1 MRSLAVAAV
10 AVAVLVGWQTLAS
23 ARQTPSTSPPAFG
36 GPGVARLGDAG
47 LTPPK
52 AVKQVKPQYTPDAMR
67 AKIEGFVTLECVVKA
82 DGTVGDVRVVKSLDK
97 SHGLDDEAVKAA
109 KTWRFSPGRKNGK
122 AVPVVVSLE
131 LTYTLK

>member
-10 AVAVLVGWQTLAS
+10 ALSLLVGWQTLAS
-23 ARQTPSTSPPAFG
+23 ARQTPSTTPTAFG
-36 GPGVARLGDAG
+36 GPGVARPGDAG
-47 LTPPK
+47 LTPSK

-82 DGTVGDVRVVKSLDK
+82 DGTIGDVRVVKSLDR

-109 KTWRFSPGRKNGK
+109 KRWRFTPGRKNGK
-122 AVPVVVSLE
+122 ALPVVISLE
-131 LTYTLK
+131 LTYSLR

>member
-1 MRSLAVAAV
+1 MRSLAAAAM
-10 AVAVLVGWQTLAS
+10 AVSLLVGWQTLAS
-23 ARQTPSTSPPAFG
+23 ASQTPSAGPTAFG

-82 DGTVGDVRVVKSLDK
+82 DGTVGDVRVVKSLDA
-97 SHGLDDEAVKAA
+97 SHGLDDEAVRAA
-109 KTWRFSPGRKNGK
+109 KRWRFSPGRKNGK